1 MPNKFDSKES
11 VSIKKLL
18 MSEAI
23 HIKALINLLDK
34 KGIITKRELLNEIK
48 KVKAEKAGTRGVSDG
63 QVAPE
68 RKEKQSN
75 MPGVMPKEYER
86 LKDAISRILLARS
99 HRKGILLKKTKP
111 LQEK

>member
-1 MPNKFDSKES
+1 MPNKFDAKES

-23 HIKALINLLDK
+23 HLKALINLLDK
-34 KGIITKRELLNEIK
+34 KGIISKRELLNEIK
-48 KVKAEKAGTRGVSDG
+48 KVKAEKKVTRGVSDRK
-63 QVAPE
+63 VVPE
-68 RKEKQSN
+68 EKKKQSN
-75 MPGVMPKEYER
+75 VPGLMPKEYER

-111 LQEK
+111 LKEK